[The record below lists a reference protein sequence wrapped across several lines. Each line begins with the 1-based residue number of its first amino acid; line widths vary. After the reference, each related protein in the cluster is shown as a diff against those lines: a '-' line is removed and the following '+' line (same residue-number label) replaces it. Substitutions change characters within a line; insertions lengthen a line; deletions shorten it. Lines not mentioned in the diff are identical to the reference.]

1 MTTVV
6 VLGEAMV
13 ELRED
18 GPCIRRGVGGDTFN
32 LAVYLARTGVAE
44 VRFVS
49 ALGDDPL
56 SDEILR
62 VARSEGIDVS
72 SVVRVAGARP
82 GLYLIRT
89 DSNGERSF
97 EYWRGEAP
105 ARRMLDDPDDVATI
119 TALVAAADWVAY
131 SGITLAILPV
141 EGRAHLGVIVARA
154 RARGVRVLFD
164 PNVRPSLWA
173 STTEARDACERAIG
187 GADLVLASVDDGDH
201 LFGIRT
207 ADEVAVR
214 IGELGCPEV
223 VVTAGAGPA
232 AVRAEGRAGRIAPLA
247 SPAAV
252 DTTAAGD
259 AFDAGY
265 LAARLVGAGADEAV
279 TRGHE
284 VAGRVVAGPGAI
296 VPAGSGWGAG
306 S

>member
-13 ELRED
+13 ELREE
-18 GPCIRRGVGGDTFN
+18 GPCIRHGVGGDTFN
-32 LAVYLARTGVAE
+32 LALYLARTGVAE

-62 VARSEGIDVS
+62 VARAEGIDVS

-105 ARRMLDDPDDVATI
+105 ARRMLDGPDDVAAI
-119 TALVAAADWVAY
+119 TAAVLAADWFAY

-141 EGRAHLGVIVARA
+141 EGRARLEEIVAGA
-154 RARGVRVLFD
+154 RAAGTRVLFD

-173 STTEARDACERAIG
+173 SATEARDACERAIG
-187 GADLVLASVDDGDH
+187 SADLVLASVDDGDH
-201 LFGIRT
+201 LFGIPT

-214 IGELGCPEV
+214 IGELGCSEV
-223 VVTAGAGPA
+223 VVTAGGGPA
-232 AVRAEGRAGRIAPLA
+232 AVRAAGWAGTV
-247 SPAAV
+247 SPPPAEAV

-265 LAARLVGAGADEAV
+265 LAARLAGAGADEAV
-279 TRGHE
+279 TRGHQ
-284 VAGRVVAGPGAI
+284 VAGRVVSGPGAI
-296 VPAGSGWGAG
+296 VPTGSGRGAG